1 LLLLLLLLLLG
12 AWGLAAAILAV
23 VYPLIQISNV
33 PNSQRVA
40 KGRLS
45 CMINVAAPPINGALI
60 ACLARTLCAETDS
73 VTSTSA
79 G

>member
-1 LLLLLLLLLLG
+1 
-12 AWGLAAAILAV
+12 LAAAILAV

-45 CMINVAAPPINGALI
+45 CMINVAALPINGALI
-60 ACLARTLCAETDS
+60 ACFARA
-73 VTSTSA
+73 
-79 G
+79 